1 MPATLKGKTALV
13 TGSTGGIGEAFARA
27 FAAEGCN
34 VMMNGLGEPAA
45 IEKLR
50 ASIETEAAE
59 HDVKVAYHGADVG
72 VPADIEAMV
81 RATETQLG
89 PVDILVNNAVVRHYH
104 KVEDFPVE
112 EWDRAIAVDLSAAF
126 HTIRL
131 TMRGMKQRGWGRI
144 INMSSIHGRMAVPNR
159 VDYVTAKHALIGMTR
174 GIALECAESGVT
186 INALMPGWVL
196 TPHAEGQISR
206 QMAATG
212 DSREKALH
220 TLMSVRQPSQRPIM
234 PSDIAAFGVFL
245 CSGPGAHIN
254 GASLPMD
261 GAWQTGFMVTT
272 GNSK

>member
-1 MPATLKGKTALV
+1 MAGTLKGKTALV

-27 FAAEGCN
+27 FAHEGCN

-50 ASIETEAAE
+50 ASIETEARE
-59 HDVKVAYHGADVG
+59 HHVKITYHGADVG
-72 VPADIEAMV
+72 KPAEIEAMV
-81 RATETQLG
+81 RETEKQLG
-89 PVDILVNNAVVRHYH
+89 PIDILVNNAVVRHYH

-131 TMRGMKQRGWGRI
+131 TLRGMKSRGWGRI

-196 TPHAEGQISR
+196 TPHAEGQIAR

-234 PSDIAAFGVFL
+234 PSDIAAFGLFL

-254 GASLPMD
+254 GAALPMD
-261 GAWQTGFMVTT
+261 GAWQAGFMVTT
-272 GNSK
+272 GNSN

>member
-1 MPATLKGKTALV
+1 MAGTLKGKTALV

-27 FAAEGCN
+27 FAHEGCN

-50 ASIETEAAE
+50 ASIETEALE
-59 HDVKVAYHGADVG
+59 HHVKITYHGADVG
-72 VPADIEAMV
+72 KPAEIEAMV
-81 RATETQLG
+81 RETEKQLG
-89 PVDILVNNAVVRHYH
+89 PIDILVNNAVVRHYH

-131 TMRGMKQRGWGRI
+131 TLRGMKSRGWGRI

-196 TPHAEGQISR
+196 TPHAEGQIAR

-234 PSDIAAFGVFL
+234 PSDIAAFGLFL

-254 GASLPMD
+254 GAALPMD
-261 GAWQTGFMVTT
+261 GAWQAGFMVTT
-272 GNSK
+272 GNSN

>member
-1 MPATLKGKTALV
+1 MPGSLKGKTALV

-27 FAAEGCN
+27 FAAEGCS

-50 ASIETEAAE
+50 ASIAQE
-59 HDVKVAYHGADVG
+59 HGVKVAYHGADVG
-72 VPADIEAMV
+72 KPAAIEAMV
-81 RATETQLG
+81 RETEKQLG

-212 DSREKALH
+212 DSREKALN

-261 GAWQTGFMVTT
+261 GAWQTGFNLTV

>member
-1 MPATLKGKTALV
+1 MLKGKTALI

-34 VMMNGLGEPAA
+34 VMMNGMGDAAA

-50 ASIETEAAE
+50 ASIAQE
-59 HDVKVAYHGADVG
+59 HVVKVAFHGADVG
-72 VPADIEAMV
+72 VPAQIEDMV
-81 RATETQLG
+81 RTTERELG
-89 PVDILVNNAVVRHYH
+89 PIDILVNNAVVRHYH
-104 KVEDFPVE
+104 LVEDFPVE
-112 EWDRAIAVDLSAAF
+112 EWDRALAVDLSAAF

-174 GIALECAESGVT
+174 GIALECAQDGVT

-196 TPHAEGQISR
+196 TPHAEGQITR
-206 QMAATG
+206 YMAANNV
-212 DSREKALH
+212 SREKALNE
-220 TLMSVRQPSQRPIM
+220 LMSVRQHSQRPIL
-234 PSDIAAFGVFL
+234 PSDVAAFGVFL
-245 CSGPGAHIN
+245 CSPAGGHIN
-254 GASLPMD
+254 GAALPID
-261 GAWQTGFMVTT
+261 GAWQAGFMVTA

>member
-1 MPATLKGKTALV
+1 MLKGKTALI

-50 ASIETEAAE
+50 GSIAQE
-59 HDVKVAYHGADVG
+59 HGVKVAYHGADVG
-72 VPADIEAMV
+72 VPSQIEDLV
-81 RATETQLG
+81 RETEAKLG
-89 PVDILVNNAVVRHYH
+89 PVDILVNNAVVRHYD
-104 KVEDFPVE
+104 KIEDFPVDK
-112 EWDRAIAVDLSAAF
+112 WDRAIAVDLSAAF

-174 GIALECAESGVT
+174 AVALECAQHGVT

-196 TPHAEGQISR
+196 TPHAEGQITR
-206 QMAATG
+206 QMAASG
-212 DSREKALH
+212 ESHEQALH
-220 TLMSVRQPSQRPIM
+220 TLLSVRQHSQRPIL

-245 CSGPGAHIN
+245 CSAPGAHIN
-254 GASLPMD
+254 GAALPID
-261 GAWQTGFMVTT
+261 GAWQTGFMLTA
-272 GNSK
+272 GNAK